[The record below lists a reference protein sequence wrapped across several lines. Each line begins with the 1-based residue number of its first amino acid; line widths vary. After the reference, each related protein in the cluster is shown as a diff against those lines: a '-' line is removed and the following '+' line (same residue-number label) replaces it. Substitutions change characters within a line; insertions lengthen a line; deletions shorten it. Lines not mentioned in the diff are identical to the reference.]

1 MFSTAIRRNPSA
13 TSSAGLPISAAI
25 AANFARAAAA
35 SSGRSPSG
43 PKIAGKNSG
52 RSRPVSTFASVTASG
67 PPRP

>member
-1 MFSTAIRRNPSA
+1 MFSTAILRNPSA
-13 TSSAGLPISAAI
+13 TASGGLPISAASR
-25 AANFARAAAA
+25 ANPARVAAA

-52 RSRPVSTFASVTASG
+52 RSRPVITLASVTVSG